1 MLEELIDVEGDEMD
15 LRLVSQSFPS
25 KTLRIEKRKV
35 KVDGEERYFLIL
47 ESETTRKDEDVLA
60 DGNRVLLR

>member
-1 MLEELIDVEGDEMD
+1 
-15 LRLVSQSFPS
+15 
-25 KTLRIEKRKV
+25 V

-60 DGNRVLLR
+60 DGNRVLAEMTRKRACA